1 MDIKN
6 IEVIDFR
13 KVKNCWIVQ
22 MLPFSNEDKNNN
34 KLVNEYQEF
43 CFKNNFFGIG
53 WSNDDDEKHDRGR
66 LNYIFGDV
74 KTINGNLSSELIEK
88 INNKIKKYDE
98 FKSIEFKKD
107 NLIENYQKVYN
118 KINQINSNN
127 KNKTIDDK
135 IGVEEID
142 NNGALKTAINAFFK
156 IEKGDI
162 VVTRL
167 RNGKYLIGQVTD
179 GEKYFK
185 KEDKEKEI
193 FDKNESKGN
202 GFSWRCK
209 VDKWV
214 SLPRSEMV
222 SDIIGIFS
230 QRNQKA
236 IYRSNNDKIKL
247 LALKLYKE
255 DRKNAEIDMP
265 PIILNKNNFAI
276 SLNADEL
283 EDLVYL
289 YILEKDENKDKNLI
303 LLPSHCKISEPM
315 YEFYLKDKDNINGKN
330 ITCQVKN
337 RKKVNYSDY
346 IDQKDSFGKIYLFSG
361 INDYGECT
369 KKYDNIEKIPSSELY
384 SCLSK
389 NKAYFPFLNNEKYY
403 IFEQENSRT
412 DSNDFDKELD
422 IRKYFEYEYNGWSMH
437 KRYQQNKKKFKI
449 NFFDDNGNIT
459 DISKKYSN
467 KDENDIDIKKEY
479 PNKIRKNRIQ
489 SIEFF
494 INEDK
499 DKFYYNNEL
508 KCFIINGSENND
520 ITNFI
525 NEVKPIV
532 KEIIE

>member
-6 IEVIDFR
+6 IEVIDLR
-13 KVKNCWIVQ
+13 QVKNCWIVQ
-22 MLPFSNEDKNNN
+22 MLPFSYEDKNNN

-43 CFKNNFFGIG
+43 CFKNKFFGIG

-66 LNYIFGDV
+66 LKDIFKDV
-74 KTINGNLSSELIEK
+74 KTRDGNLSDDFMDKINEK
-88 INNKIKKYDE
+88 IEEYDTSNNSKNIKE
-98 FKSIEFKKD
+98 I
-107 NLIENYQKVYN
+107 YQKVYN
-118 KINQINSNN
+118 KINSKKQN
-127 KNKTIDDK
+127 KDNETVNKETDDN
-135 IGVEEID
+135 EIEREND
-142 NNGALKTAINAFFK
+142 NDNDNGSLKRAINDFFS

-162 VVTRL
+162 VITRL
-167 RNGKYLIGQVTD
+167 RNGKYLIGQVKD
-179 GEKYFK
+179 GIKYFE
-185 KEDKEKEI
+185 KEDEEI
-193 FDKNESKGN
+193 DIFNKNGSKGN

-209 VDKWV
+209 VDEWV
-214 SLPRSEMV
+214 SLQRSETV

-236 IYRSNNDKIKL
+236 IYRSKNDKIKL
-247 LALKLYKE
+247 LALKLYQE
-255 DRKNAEIDMP
+255 NRKNVEINIP
-265 PIILNKNNFAI
+265 PIILNENNFAI

-289 YILEKDENKDKNLI
+289 YILEKEKDKNLI
-303 LLPSHCKISEPM
+303 LLPSYCKISEPM
-315 YEFYLKDKDNINGKN
+315 YEFYLKDKDSINSKN

-346 IDQKDSFGKIYLFSG
+346 IEQKDAFEKIYLFSG
-361 INDYGECT
+361 INDYGKCT
-369 KKYDNIEKIPSSELY
+369 KEYDSIKKIPSIDLY
-384 SCLSK
+384 RCLSK
-389 NKAYFPFLNNEKYY
+389 NKAYFSFLNNKKYY
-403 IFEQENSRT
+403 IIEQENSRT
-412 DSNDFDKELD
+412 DSNDFAKEID

-437 KRYQQNKKKFKI
+437 KSHQKREKKFKV

-459 DISKKYSN
+459 YISQKNYN
-467 KDENDIDIKKEY
+467 KDEKDINEY

-494 INEDK
+494 INGDK
-499 DKFYYNNEL
+499 DKFYYNNEF
-508 KCFIINGSENND
+508 KCFILNGSENND